1 MSNENLYERN
11 KNQKLVNKEYEDVIL
26 NKENY
31 KDSKNVK
38 PKIYNLSV
46 QDLSNNLSNT
56 VIDMINEFSL
66 YTNDHN
72 KKFNDYIRII
82 TNEDR
87 LIYVG
92 IIFVI
97 VSLIVF
103 FIDVSR

>member
-1 MSNENLYERN
+1 MSNQNLYERN
-11 KNQKLVNKEYEDVIL
+11 KNQELEDKEYEDVIL
-26 NKENY
+26 NKEKY
-31 KDSKNVK
+31 KDSENVK

-66 YTNDHN
+66 YTNDNN
-72 KKFNDYIRII
+72 KKFNDYVRII

-97 VSLIVF
+97 ASLIVF